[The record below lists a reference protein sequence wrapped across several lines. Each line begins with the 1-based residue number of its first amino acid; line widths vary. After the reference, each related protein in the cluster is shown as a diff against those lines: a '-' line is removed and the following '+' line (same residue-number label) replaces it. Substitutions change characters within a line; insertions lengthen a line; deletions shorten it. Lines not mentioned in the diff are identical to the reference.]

1 MVREI
6 VLENKDQI
14 LIHRYNTLDDTYIQY
29 YKPKGVPTV
38 YKNIWAPKGDME
50 TYKVKRLEAI

>member
-6 VLENKDQI
+6 ITQDEESI

-29 YKPKGVPTV
+29 YKPKKVNRV

-50 TYKVKRLEAI
+50 TYEVN

>member
-6 VLENKDQI
+6 VIQKKDTI
-14 LIHRYNTLDDTYIQY
+14 LIHQYNTLDDTYIQY
-29 YKPKGVPTV
+29 YKPKGIPTV

-50 TYKVKRLEAI
+50 IYRVREEN